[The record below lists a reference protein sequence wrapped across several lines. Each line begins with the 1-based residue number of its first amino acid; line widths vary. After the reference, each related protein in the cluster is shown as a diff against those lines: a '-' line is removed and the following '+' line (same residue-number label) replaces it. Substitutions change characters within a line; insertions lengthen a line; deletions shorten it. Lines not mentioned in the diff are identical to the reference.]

1 MGLASGLLQIGRKLK
16 KWQWHHNFRTWCH
29 REIFLFFFSSL
40 VTGPNFMSIS
50 SLVLELWQFT
60 FVRDWPEICKS
71 EIPPSEFFLISGDWS
86 KLATPNL
93 ARSSSIKCYWI
104 LKNSKV
110 TTFTVSEL
118 LRENQHEGEVKLPPL
133 LPTHTHIHK
142 HTHTYTQIR
151 VNTKRLEAEKNNDKD
166 EKVSHKLINNAIHG
180 KTMENVRKRIDVKL
194 VKKKKDYLKCTSK
207 PSYMSQKIF
216 HNNLVTIRNSKR
228 AA

>member
-104 LKNSKV
+104 LKKV

-118 LRENQHEGEVKLPPL
+118 LRENQHEREVKLPPL
-133 LPTHTHIHK
+133 PPTHTHIHK
-142 HTHTYTQIR
+142 HTHTHP
-151 VNTKRLEAEKNNDKD
+151 D
-166 EKVSHKLINNAIHG
+166 
-180 KTMENVRKRIDVKL
+180 
-194 VKKKKDYLKCTSK
+194 
-207 PSYMSQKIF
+207 
-216 HNNLVTIRNSKR
+216 
-228 AA
+228 